1 MRDLP
6 KGTVTLLFT
15 DIEGSTRLLQQL
27 GERYTDLLEE
37 CRQLLC
43 ETFHHWNGHEI
54 DTQGDAFFVAFA
66 RATDAI
72 AAAVDVQ
79 HALAKHS
86 WPEGGTMR
94 VRMGLHTGEPQLSAE
109 GYVGLDVHRTARIM
123 SAGHG
128 GQVLL
133 SQTTRDLVEHDLP
146 DGVSLRDLG
155 AHLLKDLQHPSR
167 LFQLVISRLPAD
179 FPPFKTLDSHPN
191 NLPIQP
197 TSLIGREKEVASVQ
211 HLLDREYVRLLT
223 LTGPGGIGKTRLGL
237 QVAAELSEY
246 FVDGVYFVNLAPISD
261 PALVIPTIAQTL
273 DVKEITDQP
282 LLGLLSA
289 FLREKR
295 LLLMLDNFEQ
305 VISAASEVADLLA
318 ACPKLKVMVTSRE
331 VLHMRGEQEF
341 AVPPLAIPDP
351 EYVSDLV
358 VLSQYEAVAL
368 FLQRAQATKPDFQL
382 TPANAR
388 AIAEICTHLEGLPL
402 AIELAAARIKLLP
415 PEALLARLSQRLQ
428 VLTGV
433 TRDVPARHQTLRNTI
448 AWSYH
453 LLEATE
459 QRLFQSLSVFVG
471 GCTLEAV
478 EAVCPAGGD
487 VSPSRVGWVLD
498 GVGSLIDKS
507 LLYQTEQEGKE
518 PRLMMLETIREY
530 GVEVLA
536 ACGERETLRQTHAV
550 YYLRLAEEA
559 EQQLLGS
566 EQVSWLARLER
577 EHENLRA
584 ALSWCLACEEREM
597 ALRLAGS
604 LWPFWW
610 LHGHLR
616 EGRRVF
622 ERALA
627 SAETVPVAVRAK
639 ALTGAGMLAMLL
651 HDLDQAQA
659 LCQESLRLL
668 REVQD
673 LRGMVFPL
681 LMQGY
686 MAAEAG
692 HVEVTRRLAEEAIA
706 ISRQVDFP
714 WGLATSLQLLACIA
728 EQEEKYAVAHTLA
741 EESLVLYREVGD
753 RKGMAE
759 ALAHL
764 AASSLSQCDLVRAHS
779 LFTESLA
786 LYREVGDTR
795 HSANVLADLGRVSG
809 LQGEYAKGRALLEE
823 SLEDLRN
830 IGDRRSLIRGLCY
843 QAMLAF
849 GQGDSR
855 GACELYKQC
864 LTILRQ
870 LGYRP
875 KAYVALCLEG
885 LAGVVG
891 AQGEP
896 AWAALLWGAAEL
908 LRETYGLANPF
919 AFVLIPEEQAD
930 HEQRRAVVRAQLGEQ
945 AFASAWAQGRTLTP
959 EQALVA
965 QGAMMGP
972 TTTPAGP
979 HCILHAG
986 KVPTSPEGLTAREVE
1001 VLRLVAQGLTNK
1013 QVAEQLVISPRT
1025 VNSHLTAIYGK
1036 IGITSRSAATRY
1048 AIEHQLV

>member
-1 MRDLP
+1 
-6 KGTVTLLFT
+6 
-15 DIEGSTRLLQQL
+15 
-27 GERYTDLLEE
+27 
-37 CRQLLC
+37 
-43 ETFHHWNGHEI
+43 
-54 DTQGDAFFVAFA
+54 
-66 RATDAI
+66 
-72 AAAVDVQ
+72 
-79 HALAKHS
+79 
-86 WPEGGTMR
+86 
-94 VRMGLHTGEPQLSAE
+94 MGLHTGEPTFTLQ
-109 GYVGLDVHRTARIM
+109 GHVGVDVQYAAGIM
-123 SAGHG
+123 KAAHG
-128 GQVLL
+128 GQILL
-133 SQTTRDLVEHDLP
+133 SATTRQLVEQALP
-146 DGVSLRDLG
+146 AHVNLRDLG
-155 AHLLKDLQHPSR
+155 EHRLQDLQRPIH
-167 LFQLVISRLPAD
+167 LFQVVLVNLPAD
-179 FPPFKTLDSHPN
+179 FPPLKTLDAHPN
-191 NLPIQP
+191 NLPVQP
-197 TSLIGREKEVASVQ
+197 TAFIGREQEVAACEQ
-211 HLLDREYVRLLT
+211 LLRREEVRLLT
-223 LTGPGGIGKTRLGL
+223 LTGSGGIGKTRLAL
-237 QVAAELSEY
+237 QVAAKLSEV
-246 FVDGVYFVNLAPISD
+246 FPDGVYFVNLAPTRD
-261 PALVIPTIAQTL
+261 PGSLMPAIAQAL
-273 DVKEITDQP
+273 DVKDLAEQS
-282 LLGLLSA
+282 LLDLLKA
-289 FLREKR
+289 YLRQKQ
-295 LLLMLDNFEQ
+295 LLLLLDNFEQ
-305 VISAASEVADLLA
+305 IVSAAVQVTEVLA
-318 ACPKLKVMVTSRE
+318 ACPKLKVVVTSRAI
-331 VLHMRGEQEF
+331 LHVRGEQEF
-341 AVPPLAIPDP
+341 AVPPLAVPGP
-351 EYVSDLV
+351 KYVSDLV

-368 FLQRAQATKPDFQL
+368 FLQRAQATKSDFQL

-471 GCTLEAV
+471 GCTLEAA

-536 ACGERETLRQTHAV
+536 ACGERETLRQAHAV

-639 ALTGAGMLAMLL
+639 ALAGAGMLAMLL
-651 HDLDQAQA
+651 HDLGQAQA

-728 EQEEKYAVAHTLA
+728 EQEGKYAVAHTLA

-764 AASSLSQCDLVRAHS
+764 AASSLSQGDLVRAHS

-786 LYREVGDTR
+786 LYREIGDTR

-830 IGDRRSLIRGLCY
+830 MGDRRSLIRGLCY

-870 LGYRP
+870 LDYCP

-896 AWAALLWGAAEL
+896 AWAARLWGAAEL
-908 LRETYGLANPF
+908 LHETYGLANPF

-930 HEQRRAVVRAQLGEQ
+930 HERRRAVVRAQLGEQ

-965 QGAMMGP
+965 
-972 TTTPAGP
+972 
-979 HCILHAG
+979 
-986 KVPTSPEGLTAREVE
+986 RE
-1001 VLRLVAQGLTNK
+1001 Q
-1013 QVAEQLVISPRT
+1013 
-1025 VNSHLTAIYGK
+1025 
-1036 IGITSRSAATRY
+1036 
-1048 AIEHQLV
+1048 